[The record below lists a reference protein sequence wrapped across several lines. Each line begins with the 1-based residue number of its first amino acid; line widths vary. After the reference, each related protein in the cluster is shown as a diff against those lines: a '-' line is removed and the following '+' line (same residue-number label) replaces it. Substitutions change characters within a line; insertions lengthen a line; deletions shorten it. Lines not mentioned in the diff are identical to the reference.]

1 MDEIKI
7 KKIIEETKN
16 INLVVA
22 SKYIDAKQIL
32 YLYNLGIKNFGE
44 NRTDAFLNKYEALK
58 EYDINWHFIGHLKTN
73 KAKSVINKIDY
84 LHSLDSLKLAK
95 IIDCERK
102 EPLKCFVEVHMTSSI
117 TKNGVKKEDLESF
130 LNDLKTYKKVE
141 VIGLMTMTEV
151 NDDDNT
157 KYEIFKE
164 LKLLADKYHLK
175 ELSMG
180 MSQDYKEAMKAGA
193 TFVRLGHIICD

>member
-1 MDEIKI
+1 
-7 KKIIEETKN
+7 
-16 INLVVA
+16 
-22 SKYIDAKQIL
+22 
-32 YLYNLGIKNFGE
+32 
-44 NRTDAFLNKYEALK
+44 
-58 EYDINWHFIGHLKTN
+58 
-73 KAKSVINKIDY
+73 
-84 LHSLDSLKLAK
+84 
-95 IIDCERK
+95 
-102 EPLKCFVEVHMTSSI
+102 MTSSI

-130 LNDLKTYKKVE
+130 LNDLKIYKKVE

-151 NDDDNT
+151 NDDENT

-164 LKLLADKYHLK
+164 LKKLADKYHLK